1 MLARDV
7 MHRGPIVT
15 VGPETSVE
23 EAAGLMLSLGISGLP
38 VVDATTG
45 VVGIITD
52 GDLLRRAELGTEK
65 HRQSW
70 MAFLASPGPLAA
82 DYALTHGSKV
92 GEVMTAGVLTAEADT
107 PLDQIVKMM
116 EQKHIRRV
124 PIVERGRLAGIVS
137 RADLMRALIVQ
148 RAPPAAAAAHPDAQ
162 IVAAVTAFFDQET
175 WSPRATV
182 RISVTDGLV
191 DLWGMIFDERERTAL
206 CVAVENIRGVKAV
219 RDHLTWIEPVSGMAL
234 GAGISL

>member
-38 VVDATTG
+38 VVDATNG
-45 VVGIITD
+45 VVGIITE

-70 MAFLASPGPLAA
+70 MAFLASPGRLAA

-92 GEVMTAGVLTAEADT
+92 GEVMTAGVLTAEADA
-107 PLDQIVKMM
+107 PLDQIVKLM

-148 RAPPAAAAAHPDAQ
+148 RAPAAVAHSDAE

-182 RISVTDGLV
+182 RVSVSDVVV